1 MKKIYTILLAFGLSG
16 SLNAQIEGTWK
27 LSGQAG
33 SLGVGP
39 ALGDISWWSNSS
51 ADLTT
56 RACLFDDSITFD
68 VSGGMIHYMDGSTW
82 LEGWQYGAI
91 DYNMD
96 GNIDALDDHCGLPI
110 APHDGTTNA
119 PYTYTYN
126 SGTGELTVNGVGA
139 HLGLA
144 KVVNGAELTDP
155 SLAPSSITYLLTFAN
170 GNNTMI
176 ADINFGSGY
185 WRFVYQRT
193 NSVPAA
199 NPNITFRVDMTE
211 YTGTIGTGVYLNGS
225 FNSWCGSCA
234 QMTNIGNN
242 IYELVVPL
250 AIGQVQYKFTV
261 DGWTDQEILTAGAPC
276 VDVIADGFDNRAYNV
291 TADAILPNVCFSSC
305 DVCATAAGIEDQKEN
320 SFEVSPNPFQ
330 TEMTLKFVENN
341 NSVNIYDMSGMLIYT
356 NSFDVKE
363 TSISM
368 ENINPGIYTLILSNS
383 TGTFSKK
390 IIKE

>member
-1 MKKIYTILLAFGLSG
+1 MKKIYIILLAFGISG

-39 ALGDISWWSNSS
+39 ALGDVSWWSSS
-51 ADLTT
+51 LADLTT
-56 RACLFDDSITFD
+56 RDCLFDDSITFD
-68 VSGGMIHYMDGSTW
+68 ASGGMIHYMDGNTW
-82 LEGWQYGAI
+82 LEAWQGAAVDGCGWP
-91 DYNMD
+91 
-96 GNIDALDDHCGLPI
+96 L
-110 APHDGTTNA
+110 APHDGATNA
-119 PYTYTYN
+119 PYTYTYS

-155 SLAPSSITYLLTFAN
+155 LMAPASITYLITFAN
-170 GNNTMI
+170 ANNTMI
-176 ADINFGSGY
+176 ADISIGGAVEGF

-193 NSVPAA
+193 NAVPAA

-225 FNSWCGSCA
+225 FNAWCGGCA
-234 QMTNIGNN
+234 QMTDIGNN

-250 AIGQVQYKFTV
+250 SIGQVQYKFTV
-261 DGWTDQEILTAGAPC
+261 DEWTDQEILTAGAPC

-291 TADAILPNVCFSSC
+291 TADAILPSVCFSSC

-330 TEMTLKFVENN
+330 TEMALKFIENN
-341 NSVNIYDMSGMLIYT
+341 NSVNIYDMSGKLIYS
-356 NSFDVKE
+356 NSFDVQE

-368 ENINPGIYTLILSNS
+368 ENINPGIYTLIITNS
-383 TGTFSKK
+383 KGTFSQK